1 MADSSP
7 RPPGPRRSRSWIAV
21 LVVLLV
27 LVGLVVAADRVAQSV
42 VQGRV
47 ATQLQSQLNL
57 SQPPAVDLG
66 PFPFLHEIVTRRV
79 HTAQVRMA
87 EVALPDDKGATASD
101 VRATLYDVR
110 LDDQFQPKT
119 AGRGEATGLLPWA
132 SLSALTGFD
141 ISAAGPE
148 QVRTSFEVQLGQT
161 TVSGTITGRP
171 VLDVENQAM
180 RIEDA
185 DISLDSSNQ
194 AELEA
199 VGQLV
204 VRSIPLNVLPDQ
216 FRLTALTV
224 RENGV
229 ELSVTG
235 QDLPLR
241 R

>member
-1 MADSSP
+1 M
-7 RPPGPRRSRSWIAV
+7 
-21 LVVLLV
+21 LLV
-27 LVGLVVAADRVAQSV
+27 LAGLIVAADRVTQAV
-42 VQGRV
+42 VQSRV
-47 ATQLQSQLNL
+47 AAQLQSQLNL
-57 SQPPAVDLG
+57 SQPPTVDLG
-66 PFPFLHEIVTRRV
+66 PFPFLHELIARRV
-79 HTAQVRMA
+79 DTAKIRSA
-87 EVALPDDKGATASD
+87 EVALPAAEGATASD

-110 LDDQFQPKT
+110 LDDQLQPAT
-119 AGRGEATGLLPWA
+119 AGRAEATGLLSYA

-141 ISAAGPE
+141 ISAAGPD
-148 QVRTSFEVQLGQT
+148 QIQIQFEVQLGEAP
-161 TVSGTITGRP
+161 VSGTIRGRP

-199 VGQLV
+199 VGELV

-216 FRLTALTV
+216 FQLTSLAV
-224 RENGV
+224 REDGV

-235 QDLPLR
+235 EDLPLR